1 MPESPVTF
9 LRNHC
14 QHAGILQLYPA
25 YLFLFH
31 HEEGRMPAARI
42 SMRQIIE
49 VLRLKYE
56 AGLSH
61 ERIARACGL
70 SKGVVGKYVSL
81 ATAQGITWPL
91 PEGTDEV
98 RLEALLFPAKT
109 PPSRFAEPDYF
120 QVHQELKT
128 KGVTLQLLWAEY
140 VERHGDK
147 ARRYSQFCHHYRLWR
162 GRQRRS
168 MRQVHRAGEKIFI
181 DYCGPTVP
189 VVDRS
194 TGEMR
199 KAQVFVAVL
208 GASSYTFAEATWS
221 QSLPDWIASHQ
232 RMLAFYGGV
241 AELLV
246 PDNLKA
252 AVTKADRYTPQ
263 INETYAE
270 LAAHYQTAVLPAR
283 PYKPKDKAKAE
294 AAVLLVERWILAR
307 LRHRMFFSL
316 AELNTAIADLLP
328 ALNQRPF
335 QGRSESRQSLF
346 EALDRPA
353 LRPLP
358 ATPYVYAE
366 WRKARPGI
374 DYHIE
379 IDKRLYS
386 VPHALVGVKLDVRV
400 TDTSVEVMHKGQRVA
415 LHPRHGK
422 GRFVTL
428 TEHMPKSHQA
438 HQNWSPGR
446 FLNWAT
452 DIGPATLDVVQRQ
465 LKDRPHPEHGYR
477 ACLGLLNLSRRYSRD
492 RLEQA
497 CSRALAINSASYQSI
512 SSILK
517 QGLDQLPLPLNEE
530 EPELADLPVHTNV
543 RGSRY
548 YH

>member
-1 MPESPVTF
+1 
-9 LRNHC
+9 
-14 QHAGILQLYPA
+14 
-25 YLFLFH
+25 
-31 HEEGRMPAARI
+31 
-42 SMRQIIE
+42 MRQIIE

-70 SKGVVGKYVSL
+70 SKGVVGKYVNL
-81 ATAQGITWPL
+81 AQAHDVTWPL
-91 PEGTDEV
+91 PEDVDEV
-98 RLEALLFPAKT
+98 GLEALLFPAKT
-109 PPSRFAEPDYF
+109 PPARFTEPDYF

-140 VERHGDK
+140 VERHSDK
-147 ARRYSQFCHHYRLWR
+147 AYRYSQFCHHYRLWR

-252 AVTKADRYTPQ
+252 AVTKADRYTPK

-316 AELNTAIADLLP
+316 AELNSAIAQLLP

-335 QGRSESRQSLF
+335 QGRSESRQ
-346 EALDRPA
+346 R
-353 LRPLP
+353 
-358 ATPYVYAE
+358 
-366 WRKARPGI
+366 
-374 DYHIE
+374 
-379 IDKRLYS
+379 
-386 VPHALVGVKLDVRV
+386 
-400 TDTSVEVMHKGQRVA
+400 
-415 LHPRHGK
+415 
-422 GRFVTL
+422 
-428 TEHMPKSHQA
+428 
-438 HQNWSPGR
+438 WSP
-446 FLNWAT
+446 
-452 DIGPATLDVVQRQ
+452 P
-465 LKDRPHPEHGYR
+465 
-477 ACLGLLNLSRRYSRD
+477 C
-492 RLEQA
+492 
-497 CSRALAINSASYQSI
+497 
-512 SSILK
+512 
-517 QGLDQLPLPLNEE
+517 
-530 EPELADLPVHTNV
+530 
-543 RGSRY
+543 
-548 YH
+548 

>member
-1 MPESPVTF
+1 M
-9 LRNHC
+9 
-14 QHAGILQLYPA
+14 
-25 YLFLFH
+25 
-31 HEEGRMPAARI
+31 
-42 SMRQIIE
+42 
-49 VLRLKYE
+49 
-56 AGLSH
+56 
-61 ERIARACGL
+61 
-70 SKGVVGKYVSL
+70 
-81 ATAQGITWPL
+81 
-91 PEGTDEV
+91 
-98 RLEALLFPAKT
+98 
-109 PPSRFAEPDYF
+109 
-120 QVHQELKT
+120 
-128 KGVTLQLLWAEY
+128 
-140 VERHGDK
+140 
-147 ARRYSQFCHHYRLWR
+147 
-162 GRQRRS
+162 
-168 MRQVHRAGEKIFI
+168 
-181 DYCGPTVP
+181 
-189 VVDRS
+189 
-194 TGEMR
+194 
-199 KAQVFVAVL
+199 
-208 GASSYTFAEATWS
+208 
-221 QSLPDWIASHQ
+221 
-232 RMLAFYGGV
+232 
-241 AELLV
+241 
-246 PDNLKA
+246 
-252 AVTKADRYTPQ
+252 
-263 INETYAE
+263 
-270 LAAHYQTAVLPAR
+270 
-283 PYKPKDKAKAE
+283 
-294 AAVLLVERWILAR
+294 LLVERWILAR

-358 ATPYVYAE
+358 ATSYVYAE

-422 GRFVTL
+422 SRFVTL

-446 FLNWAT
+446 FLNWAS

-477 ACLGLLNLSRRYSRD
+477 SCLGLLNLSRRYSRD

-517 QGLDQLPLPLNEE
+517 QGLDQLPLPLAEE
-530 EPELADLPVHTNV
+530 ESELTELPVHTNV
-543 RGSRY
+543 RGPRY

>member
-1 MPESPVTF
+1 
-9 LRNHC
+9 
-14 QHAGILQLYPA
+14 
-25 YLFLFH
+25 
-31 HEEGRMPAARI
+31 
-42 SMRQIIE
+42 MRQIIE

-91 PEGTDEV
+91 PEGTDEA
-98 RLEALLFPAKT
+98 RLEAQLFPAKT

-208 GASSYTFAEATWS
+208 GASSYPFAEATWS

-241 AELLV
+241 PELLV

-294 AAVLLVERWILAR
+294 AGVLLVERWILAR

-477 ACLGLLNLSRRYSRD
+477 SCLGLLNLSRRYSRD
-492 RLEQA
+492 RLAQA

-517 QGLDQLPLPLNEE
+517 QGLDQLPLPLAEE
-530 EPELADLPVHTNV
+530 ESELTELPVHTNV
-543 RGSRY
+543 RGPRY

>member
-1 MPESPVTF
+1 
-9 LRNHC
+9 
-14 QHAGILQLYPA
+14 
-25 YLFLFH
+25 
-31 HEEGRMPAARI
+31 
-42 SMRQIIE
+42 MRQINE

-61 ERIARACGL
+61 ERIALACGR

-81 ATAQGITWPL
+81 ATAQGSTWPL
-91 PEGTDEV
+91 PEGTDEA
-98 RLEALLFPAKT
+98 RLEAQLFPAKT

-140 VERHGDK
+140 VERHGNK

-162 GRQRRS
+162 GLQRRS

-241 AELLV
+241 PELLV

-252 AVTKADRYTPQ
+252 AVTKADRYTPR

-307 LRHRMFFSL
+307 WRHRTFFSL
-316 AELNTAIADLLP
+316 AELNAAIAGLLP

-353 LRPLP
+353 LKPLP

-374 DYHIE
+374 D
-379 IDKRLYS
+379 RQT
-386 VPHALVGVKLDVRV
+386 A
-400 TDTSVEVMHKGQRVA
+400 
-415 LHPRHGK
+415 
-422 GRFVTL
+422 
-428 TEHMPKSHQA
+428 
-438 HQNWSPGR
+438 
-446 FLNWAT
+446 
-452 DIGPATLDVVQRQ
+452 VQR
-465 LKDRPHPEHGYR
+465 
-477 ACLGLLNLSRRYSRD
+477 A
-492 RLEQA
+492 
-497 CSRALAINSASYQSI
+497 
-512 SSILK
+512 
-517 QGLDQLPLPLNEE
+517 
-530 EPELADLPVHTNV
+530 
-543 RGSRY
+543 
-548 YH
+548 